1 MRSEGEPARRGVD
14 VGEVVRN
21 AVLFDLKNH
30 DGEVVNAGSLFEDV
44 ERLLAVLHERGP
56 DYLLVGGV
64 AMLLYV
70 EGRNTE
76 DVDLIFAVSDR
87 EKLPE
92 LVVEDEDADFV
103 RGRFGGLR
111 VKLLLT
117 HNPLFEKVKWRY
129 ATIGRFAERD
139 IPCATV
145 EGLLVLKL
153 YALPSLY
160 RQGDFARV
168 GLYEN
173 DIATL
178 LQAYR
183 PPLRPL
189 LAELEGHLSHTDL
202 AAVRDIV
209 ADIRRRIERFE
220 GGTPEDSG

>member
-1 MRSEGEPARRGVD
+1 MKPRGKLARGDVD

-21 AVLFDLKNH
+21 AVLFNFKNR
-30 DGEVVNAGSLFEDV
+30 DADIVNLDSLFGDV
-44 ERLLAVLHERGP
+44 ERLFTVLQERGA

-64 AMLLYV
+64 AMLRYV

-76 DVDLIFAVSDR
+76 DVDLIFTVSDL

-92 LVVEDEDADFV
+92 LEVEDEDADFV

-111 VKLLLT
+111 VDLLLT
-117 HNPLFEKVKWRY
+117 RNPLFDKVKRRY
-129 ATIGRFAERD
+129 ATIGRFVERD

-178 LQAYR
+178 MQAYR
-183 PPLRPL
+183 PPLEPL
-189 LAELEGHLSHTDL
+189 LAELEDHLSLTDL

-220 GGTPEDSG
+220 GGPEDPG

>member
-1 MRSEGEPARRGVD
+1 VKPRRKLARGDVD

-21 AVLFDLKNH
+21 AVLFNFKNR
-30 DGEVVNAGSLFEDV
+30 DADIVNVDSLFGDV
-44 ERLLAVLHERGP
+44 ERLFTVLQERGA

-64 AMLLYV
+64 AMLRYV

-76 DVDLIFAVSDR
+76 DVDLIFAVSDLA
-87 EKLPE
+87 KLPE
-92 LVVEDEDADFV
+92 LEVEDQDADFV

-111 VKLLLT
+111 VDLLLT
-117 HNPLFEKVKWRY
+117 RNPLFDEVMRRY
-129 ATIGRFAERD
+129 ATIGRFVQRD

-178 LQAYR
+178 LHAYR
-183 PPLRPL
+183 PPLEPL
-189 LAELEGHLSHTDL
+189 LAELEDHLSLTDL
-202 AAVRDIV
+202 AAVGDIV

-220 GGTPEDSG
+220 GGPEDPG

>member
-1 MRSEGEPARRGVD
+1 MD

-21 AVLFDLKNH
+21 AVLFNFKNR
-30 DGEVVNAGSLFEDV
+30 DADIVNVDSLFGDV
-44 ERLLAVLHERGP
+44 ERLFTVLQERGA

-64 AMLLYV
+64 AMLRYV

-76 DVDLIFAVSDR
+76 DVDLIFAVSDLA
-87 EKLPE
+87 KLPE
-92 LVVEDEDADFV
+92 LEVEDQDADFV

-111 VKLLLT
+111 VDLLLT
-117 HNPLFEKVKWRY
+117 RNPLFDEVMRRY
-129 ATIGRFAERD
+129 ATIGRFVQRD

-178 LQAYR
+178 LHAYR
-183 PPLRPL
+183 PPLEPL
-189 LAELEGHLSHTDL
+189 LAELEDHLSLTDL
-202 AAVRDIV
+202 AAVGDIV

-220 GGTPEDSG
+220 GGPEDPG

>member
-1 MRSEGEPARRGVD
+1 MRPERVRNVIH
-14 VGEVVRN
+14 VGEVIRN
-21 AVLFDLKNH
+21 AVLFNFENR
-30 DGEVVNAGSLFEDV
+30 DGDDIVNADSLFEDV
-44 ERLLAVLHERGP
+44 EQLFALLHEREV

-64 AMLLYV
+64 AMLRYV

-76 DVDLIFAVSDR
+76 DVDLIFAVSDL

-92 LVVEDEDADFV
+92 LEIEGEDADFA
-103 RGRFGGLR
+103 RGRFGRLR
-111 VKLLLT
+111 VDLLLT
-117 HNPLFEKVKWRY
+117 RNPLFDRVKRRY
-129 ATIGRFAERD
+129 ATIGRFVERD

-160 RQGDFARV
+160 RQGNFPRV

-178 LQAYR
+178 VQGYR
-183 PPLRPL
+183 PPLEPL
-189 LAELEGHLSHTDL
+189 LAELEDHLSPTDL

-209 ADIRRRIERFE
+209 AELQQRIERFQRGRDQGE
-220 GGTPEDSG
+220 